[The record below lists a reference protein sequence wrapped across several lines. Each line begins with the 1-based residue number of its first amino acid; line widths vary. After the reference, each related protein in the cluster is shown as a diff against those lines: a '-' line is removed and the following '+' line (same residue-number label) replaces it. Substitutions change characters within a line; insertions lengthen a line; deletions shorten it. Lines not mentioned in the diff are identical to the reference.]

1 MATIT
6 ATVSFLFN
14 TPPVVQI
21 AWYGFVN
28 SGDVGDLVS
37 YPGLP
42 NKTVH
47 FVGASGNTFGVS
59 LTVAMYG
66 GMVNSIGVANIL
78 KDPTGANIITSS
90 LQLFAIM
97 DNPRYM
103 APQITYGGS
112 GTGIALDVIVIGTA
126 PVA

>member
-6 ATVSFLFN
+6 ATVQFLFN

-21 AWYGFVN
+21 SWLGFVN
-28 SGDVGDLVS
+28 SGDVGNLIS

-47 FVGASGNTFGVS
+47 FVGASGDTFGVS
-59 LTVAMYG
+59 LTAAMYG
-66 GMVNSIGVANIL
+66 GMVNSIGVSSIL
-78 KDPTGANIITSS
+78 KDPTGANISTSS
-90 LQLFAIM
+90 LQLFTIM

-103 APQITYGGS
+103 APRITYAGS

-126 PVA
+126 PLG

>member
-6 ATVSFLFN
+6 ATINFLFN

-28 SGDVGDLVS
+28 SGDVGNLVS

-42 NKTVH
+42 DKTVL
-47 FVGASGNTFGVS
+47 FVGASGDTFGVS

-66 GMVNSIGVANIL
+66 GMVNSIGVASIL
-78 KDPTGANIITSS
+78 KDPTGAGITTSS
-90 LQLFAIM
+90 LALFTIM

-126 PVA
+126 PLG

>member
-1 MATIT
+1 MTTIT
-6 ATVSFLFN
+6 ATINFLFN

-28 SGDVGDLVS
+28 SGDVGNLVS

-42 NKTVH
+42 DKTVH

-66 GMVNSIGVANIL
+66 GMVNSIGVASIL
-78 KDPTGANIITSS
+78 KDPTGANITTSS
-90 LQLFAIM
+90 LALFTIM
-97 DNPRYM
+97 DNPRYL

-126 PVA
+126 PLA

>member
-6 ATVSFLFN
+6 ATISFLFN

-28 SGDVGDLVS
+28 SGDVGNLVS

-42 NKTVH
+42 DKTVH

-66 GMVNSIGVANIL
+66 GMVNSIGVASIL
-78 KDPTGANIITSS
+78 KDPTGASITTSS
-90 LQLFAIM
+90 LALFTIM
-97 DNPRYM
+97 DNPRYL

-126 PVA
+126 PLA